1 MTVPSQKMPMPH
13 YKTLISSSLLCVAM
27 GITFNAYAQSRS
39 TGVEVIPGA
48 RPSSSGGGS
57 AGQRRGTSPGDN
69 PAAMMQRHLDQ
80 NARDQDAQAR
90 QRDAEELKR
99 LQEENNRLREAER
112 QQQRNAGAS
121 GGRAGGAQPASGNDG
136 DDPDGGSGS
145 GSQNASFQP
154 LNPDGNHEGKACAY
168 FTKPAIRED
177 GGGLNYYGDGAY
189 VVYGKWMYR
198 CEHRRWKNTGP
209 ASVHSK
215 SEVERLKAEK
225 QESSSLKSGAYFSK
239 D

>member
-1 MTVPSQKMPMPH
+1 MLYIRNLVTC
-13 YKTLISSSLLCVAM
+13 SLLCVATAL
-27 GITFNAYAQSRS
+27 ISSANAQTR
-39 TGVEVIPGA
+39 TGGYESHRGPQPTTG
-48 RPSSSGGGS
+48 SGS
-57 AGQRRGTSPGDN
+57 AGQRSGTSSGEN

-90 QRDAEELKR
+90 QRDADELKR
-99 LQEENNRLREAER
+99 LQDENNRLREAER

-121 GGRAGGAQPASGNDG
+121 GGRAGAQPSSGNDG

-209 ASVHSK
+209 ASVHPK
-215 SEVERLKAEK
+215 SEVDRLKAEK

>member
-1 MTVPSQKMPMPH
+1 
-13 YKTLISSSLLCVAM
+13 M

>member
-1 MTVPSQKMPMPH
+1 MNMK
-13 YKTLISSSLLCVAM
+13 SSAVLVSCGLLFAGLVSLS
-27 GITFNAYAQSRS
+27 NAYAQSRS

-136 DDPDGGSGS
+136 DDPAGGSG
-145 GSQNASFQP
+145 GGTTMANAPFQKP
-154 LNPDGNHEGKACAY
+154 NPDANHEGKGCAY
-168 FTKPAIRED
+168 FTKPAVTDD
-177 GGGLNYYGDGAY
+177 GSTLNYYGEGAF
-189 VVYGKWMYR
+189 VVYGKWMYK
-198 CEHRRWKNTGP
+198 CEYGRWSNKGP
-209 ASVHSK
+209 ASMWPK
-215 SEVERLKAEK
+215 SDVDRLTAEK
-225 QESSSLKSGAYFSK
+225 LESSSLRSGAYFSK